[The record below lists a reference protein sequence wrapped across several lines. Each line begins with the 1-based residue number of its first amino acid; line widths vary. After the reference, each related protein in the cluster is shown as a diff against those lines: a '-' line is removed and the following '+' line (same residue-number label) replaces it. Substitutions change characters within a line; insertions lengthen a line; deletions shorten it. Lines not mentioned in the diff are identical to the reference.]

1 MKIVSPLLACL
12 AAVIAFGACAYLY
25 YDVGV
30 SAVEIKES
38 RDKIAAISARDTF
51 AKAAAQFLAETTAER
66 NAVQFFITP
75 AEGTAQSIELVENA
89 AKLAGVKATVGAA
102 TILPLGSFHERLI
115 VTVSAEGTYAG
126 QARFATVLESLPRGA
141 SLTDVSLSAT
151 EKGWFGTYIISFIKQ
166 K

>member
-12 AAVIAFGACAYLY
+12 AAALTFAVCAYLY
-25 YDVGV
+25 YDIGV
-30 SAVEIKES
+30 SAVQIKES
-38 RDKIAAISARDTF
+38 RDTIATISARDTF

-75 AEGTAQSIELVENA
+75 ADGTAQSIELVENA
-89 AKLAGVKATVGAA
+89 AKLAGVQASVGAA
-102 TILPLGSFHERLI
+102 TIAPLGTYHERLT
-115 VTVSAEGTYAG
+115 VTVSAEGTFAG

-141 SLTDVSLSAT
+141 SLTDVTLSAT
-151 EKGWFGTYIISFIKQ
+151 QKGWFGTYIVSFIKQ